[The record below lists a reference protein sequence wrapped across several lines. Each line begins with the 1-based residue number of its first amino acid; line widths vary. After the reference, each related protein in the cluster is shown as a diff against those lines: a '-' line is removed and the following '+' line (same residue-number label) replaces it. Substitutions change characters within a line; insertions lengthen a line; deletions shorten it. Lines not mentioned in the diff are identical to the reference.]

1 MTGTETYGI
10 LMATRL
16 KKGLRMVTRRGPV
29 TKEDLKAF
37 KEEIVHQ
44 FHIIS
49 EGLRSDVMQVAE
61 GVVAVSEKLDRSHQE
76 LRQEIQETRQE
87 ILAAIK
93 FSYAEL
99 DRRLT
104 TLEREFLELR
114 NRVDRMESRS
124 PS

>member
-10 LMATRL
+10 LMTTKL
-16 KKGLRMVTRRGPV
+16 KKGLRMVTRKGPV

-61 GVVAVSEKLDRSHQE
+61 GVVAVSEKLDRSHQD

-87 ILAAIK
+87 VLGAIK
-93 FSYAEL
+93 I
-99 DRRLT
+99 
-104 TLEREFLELR
+104 FLC
-114 NRVDRMESRS
+114 
-124 PS
+124 

>member
-1 MTGTETYGI
+1 MTGTKTYGI

-16 KKGLRMVTRRGPV
+16 KKGLRMVTRKGPV

-61 GVVAVSEKLDRSHQE
+61 GVVTVSEKLDRGHQE
-76 LRQEIQETRQE
+76 LRKEIQETRQE
-87 ILAAIK
+87 VLSAIK

-104 TLEREFLELR
+104 TLEKEFLELR